1 MMSFTRRRFC
11 QTAALGAAA
20 VVSGRASLYGAA
32 NDEIGIGLIGAG
44 GRAGELS
51 SGFAERKGARIVAVT
66 DPDESRADALARKY
80 SARPFT
86 DLRKLLA
93 DPAVDVVV
101 VATCNH
107 WHCLA
112 SIWALEAGK
121 DVYVEKPLSHSQWE
135 GRQVVNAARK
145 YNRIVQIG
153 TQQRSDPMQAELK
166 KFLHD
171 DQSLGPIQYAQA
183 NRLGQRQGIGK
194 RTTPLPIPAEV
205 NYDLWL
211 GPAQDEPI
219 LREKLHYDWHWDWN
233 TGSGEM
239 GNWGVHVL
247 DDVRNVAYRDSV
259 TTPRRILA
267 VGGRVAWNDAG
278 ETPNVHY
285 VYFDTGS
292 FPCLIALSNLAE
304 APGAK
309 GSWKTTAGR
318 PVQGPGSGY
327 VVACEGGYLL
337 GARQQAKAYDRDGKE
352 IRSFKGRDINALHQ
366 ENFLAAVRSRD
377 RSQLNAEV
385 EVGHDST
392 GWCNLANVASRAA
405 TADYNPGEQHHDLSS
420 LPVWGELLSEM
431 QQQLSRN
438 NVQAEELRV
447 SAMLTHDPGTERFTG
462 EGADVANQFLK
473 REYRAGYE
481 LREIV

>member
-1 MMSFTRRRFC
+1 MSLTRRDFVRS
-11 QTAALGAAA
+11 TAALGAG
-20 VVSGRASLYGAA
+20 SLLSTRSSLYGAA
-32 NDEIGIGLIGAG
+32 NDEIGIGVIGAG
-44 GRAGELS
+44 GRAGELAS
-51 SGFAERKGARIVAVT
+51 AFSQRPGARLVAFA
-66 DPDESRADALARKY
+66 DPDESRSATLAKKY
-80 SARPFT
+80 SATAYT
-86 DLRKLLA
+86 DLRKLLE
-93 DPAVDVVV
+93 DPAVDVAV

-112 SIWALEAGK
+112 AIWALEAGK
-121 DVYVEKPLSHSQWE
+121 DVYVEKPLSHTQWE

-145 YNRIVQIG
+145 YNKIVQIG

-166 KFLHD
+166 KFLHE

-183 NRLGQRQGIGK
+183 NRLGQRGTIGK

-211 GPAQDEPI
+211 GPAQDKPI
-219 LREKLHYDWHWDWN
+219 LRDKLHYDWHWDWN

-259 TTPRRILA
+259 KTPQRIVA

-285 VYFDTGS
+285 VYFDTGT
-292 FPCLIALSNLAE
+292 FPCFIALSNLPDV
-304 APGAK
+304 PGGK
-309 GSWKTTAGR
+309 GSWKTSAGR
-318 PVQGPGSGY
+318 PTQGPGSGY

-337 GARQQAKAYDRDGKE
+337 GARQTAKAYDKAGKE
-352 IRSFKGRDINALHQ
+352 IKSFKGGDIVPLHA
-366 ENFLAAVRSRD
+366 ENFLSAVRSRD
-377 RSQLNAEV
+377 RSTLNAEI

-405 TADYNPGEQHHDLSS
+405 AMPYATAAAAQAVES
-420 LPVWGELLSEM
+420 LPVWSQLLQEMERQLRPHNVAVTEL
-431 QQQLSRN
+431 QLSP
-438 NVQAEELRV
+438 V
-447 SAMLTHDPGTERFTG
+447 LTHDPATERFTG
-462 EGADVANQFLK
+462 AHADVANQFLK
-473 REYRAGYE
+473 RQYRSGYE
-481 LREIV
+481 VREIV